1 MPKIYF
7 IIVTYNAMKWAEK
20 CFSSLGQSSIPVHCI
35 VVDNGSTD
43 GTQKYITTNF
53 PEIELIQSKENVG
66 FGKANNIGIENA
78 YREGADFFYLM
89 NQDAW
94 IYEDSLE
101 KLLDVYNSHSNQ
113 KEIGIL
119 SPMHLDGTEKR
130 LDIFFERYLA
140 RNTPINRIFSDAF
153 RNDLKK
159 NYEIDFVN
167 AAHWFLPKKTIEEI
181 GGFNPYFFH
190 YSEDYEYVQ
199 RVSFFEKKI
208 MICAQS
214 SVVHDGR
221 QDFNKTAHINALRV
235 QREQRYLNPAYDF
248 NKGIMNREFIP
259 KIIKQMLML
268 KFSAAYRT
276 WSEYRYL
283 CSKFNEIMGSRSV
296 LKKVG
301 PSFLSITPINTTV
314 NN

>member
-20 CFSSLGQSSIPVHCI
+20 CFTSLKLSSVPVHCI

-66 FGKANNIGIENA
+66 FGKANNIGIEKA
-78 YREGADFFYLM
+78 YWEGADFFYLM

-94 IYEDSLE
+94 IYEDSVQ
-101 KLLDVYNSHSNQ
+101 KLLEVYQSYPNK

-119 SPMHLDGTEKR
+119 SPMHIDGTETK

-140 RNTPINRIFSDAF
+140 RNTQCNRIFSDAF
-153 RNDLKK
+153 ENNLKK
-159 NYEIDFVN
+159 SYEIDFVN

-199 RVSFFEKKI
+199 RIAFFKKKI
-208 MICAQS
+208 LICPQS
-214 SVVHDGR
+214 KVVHDGR
-221 QDFNKTAHINALRV
+221 QDFSKTDHINALRV
-235 QREQRYLNPAYDF
+235 QREQRYLNPAFDF
-248 NKGIMNREFIP
+248 NKSVLNHEFVP

-268 KFSAAYRT
+268 KFPAASKT
-276 WSEYRYL
+276 WQEYRYQ
-283 CSKFNEIMGSRSV
+283 CSRCNEIISSRAI
-296 LKKVG
+296 LKNTG
-301 PSFLSITPINTTV
+301 ASFLNLSR
-314 NN
+314 